1 MVQEQDMNRALSDF
15 ESLRYAPFYNNSS
28 FISTGWNCTCK
39 IRHLASKAI
48 SVHFISH
55 EYSIN
60 IQLKEHWIVIIEPEG
75 LFKVPYNCEDQNEF
89 FQLST
94 MYDYRGLTYQS
105 LVKLKELELFMKNRD
120 INERVN

>member
-1 MVQEQDMNRALSDF
+1 MNRALSDF
-15 ESLRYAPFYNNSS
+15 ESLRSAPLYNKSAY
-28 FISTGWNCTCK
+28 ISTENNCSCK

-60 IQLKEHWIVIIEPEG
+60 IQMKEHWIVIISDEG
-75 LFKVPYNCEDQNEF
+75 TFKVPYKCEDQNEF

-94 MYDYRGLTYQS
+94 MYDYRGLTYQN

-120 INERVN
+120 SNERST